1 MTTNKMSLDYCHPE
15 RSEGSIR
22 MPKGVNRPRKSY
34 ASDSILKDS
43 SLRSE

>member
-22 MPKGVNRPRKSY
+22 MPKGVNRPRKNY
-34 ASDSILKDS
+34 ASDSVLDDS
-43 SLRSE
+43 SHLSE